1 MELSDAKLVLPN
13 VSAAGGA
20 APRSEYRDSKPAE
33 RGQKGRVD
41 SVHTF
46 RLGLAR
52 TATGL
57 PRIPHV
63 SASPQCSQGLESR
76 SSPTSG
82 TADPLVRGGLCFNV
96 CTNLVVRSL

>member
-41 SVHTF
+41 SVHTS

-52 TATGL
+52 KVAEL
-57 PRIPHV
+57 ARIPYV
-63 SASPQCSQGLESR
+63 SAGSQQ
-76 SSPTSG
+76 
-82 TADPLVRGGLCFNV
+82 
-96 CTNLVVRSL
+96 